1 MNWLPIKASE
11 VCWQATWPNIYLRCF
26 SLKDESSFFADSMQL
41 SKSDADTELIGA
53 DILRNCLKIFGSSA
67 VITLEGPLGAGKTTL
82 VRGMLRSLG
91 YEGPVKSP
99 TFTLLE
105 SYAFADRSLK
115 VFHFDLYRILDE
127 LELEFIGLEEILDSD
142 GIKLF
147 EWPDRASN
155 FLMLPRVRIVLDVP
169 KGPFSE
175 QQKLGQERTISAC
188 FLEETQN

>member
-1 MNWLPIKASE
+1 MFA
-11 VCWQATWPNIYLRCF
+11 
-26 SLKDESSFFADSMQL
+26 ESVQL
-41 SKSDADTELIGA
+41 SKSDSETELIGA
-53 DILRNCLKIFGSSA
+53 EILSNCLKIFGSNV

-91 YEGPVKSP
+91 YQGSVKSP

-105 SYAFADRSLK
+105 SYILSDGSLK

-155 FLMLPRVRIVLDVP
+155 FLMLPRIRIVLDTP
-169 KGPFSE
+169 KESVGEE
-175 QQKLGQERTISAC
+175 QRLGYERSISAS
-188 FLEETQN
+188 FLEEPQN

>member
-1 MNWLPIKASE
+1 
-11 VCWQATWPNIYLRCF
+11 
-26 SLKDESSFFADSMQL
+26 MQL

-91 YEGPVKSP
+91 YVGGKKSNIHV
-99 TFTLLE
+99 TE
-105 SYAFADRSLK
+105 SYAFADPSLK

-147 EWPDRASN
+147 EWP
-155 FLMLPRVRIVLDVP
+155 
-169 KGPFSE
+169 
-175 QQKLGQERTISAC
+175 
-188 FLEETQN
+188 EEHQTF

>member
-1 MNWLPIKASE
+1 
-11 VCWQATWPNIYLRCF
+11 
-26 SLKDESSFFADSMQL
+26 MQL
-41 SKSDADTELIGA
+41 SKSGADTELIGA
-53 DILRNCLKIFGSSA
+53 EILSNCLKIFGPSA

-155 FLMLPRVRIVLDVP
+155 FLKLPRVRIVLDIQ
-169 KGPFSE
+169 KGPLSD
-175 QQKLGQERTISAC
+175 QQTLGQERTISAC

>member
-1 MNWLPIKASE
+1 M
-11 VCWQATWPNIYLRCF
+11 
-26 SLKDESSFFADSMQL
+26 FADSIKL
-41 SKSDADTELIGA
+41 SKSDAETEFIGA
-53 DILRNCLKIFGSSA
+53 EILRNCLKIFGSSA

-105 SYAFADRSLK
+105 SYAFTDRSLK

-155 FLMLPRVRIVLDVP
+155 FLMLPRIRIVLDIP

>member
-1 MNWLPIKASE
+1 M
-11 VCWQATWPNIYLRCF
+11 
-26 SLKDESSFFADSMQL
+26 FAEIVQL
-41 SKSDADTELIGA
+41 SKSDSETELIGA
-53 DILRNCLKIFGSSA
+53 EILSNCLKIFGSNV

-91 YEGPVKSP
+91 YEGSVKSP

-105 SYAFADRSLK
+105 SYVLSDGSLK

-155 FLMLPRVRIVLDVP
+155 FLMLPRIRIVLDTSKESV
-169 KGPFSE
+169 GEE
-175 QQKLGQERTISAC
+175 QRLDYERSISAS
-188 FLEETQN
+188 FLEEPQN

>member
-1 MNWLPIKASE
+1 M
-11 VCWQATWPNIYLRCF
+11 
-26 SLKDESSFFADSMQL
+26 FADSMQL
-41 SKSDADTELIGA
+41 SKSDAETEFIGA
-53 DILRNCLKIFGSSA
+53 EILRNCLKNFGSSA

-91 YEGPVKSP
+91 YKGPVKSP

-105 SYAFADRSLK
+105 SYLLTDRSLK

-155 FLMLPRVRIVLDVP
+155 FLMLPRIRVILDTLKESVN
-169 KGPFSE
+169 E
-175 QQKLGQERTISAC
+175 QQTLGRERTISVC

>member
-1 MNWLPIKASE
+1 M
-11 VCWQATWPNIYLRCF
+11 
-26 SLKDESSFFADSMQL
+26 
-41 SKSDADTELIGA
+41 
-53 DILRNCLKIFGSSA
+53 
-67 VITLEGPLGAGKTTL
+67 
-82 VRGMLRSLG
+82 RGMLRSLG

-105 SYAFADRSLK
+105 SYALADRSVK

-155 FLMLPRVRIVLDVP
+155 FLMLPRIRIVLDIP

>member
-1 MNWLPIKASE
+1 M
-11 VCWQATWPNIYLRCF
+11 
-26 SLKDESSFFADSMQL
+26 FADSMQL
-41 SKSDADTELIGA
+41 SKSDAETEFIGA
-53 DILRNCLKIFGSSA
+53 EILRNCLKIFGSSA

-91 YEGPVKSP
+91 YKGPVKSP

-105 SYAFADRSLK
+105 SYLLTDRSLK

-155 FLMLPRVRIVLDVP
+155 FLMLPRIRIVLDTP
-169 KGPFSE
+169 KESVSE
-175 QQKLGQERTISAC
+175 QQTLGQERSISAC

>member
-1 MNWLPIKASE
+1 
-11 VCWQATWPNIYLRCF
+11 
-26 SLKDESSFFADSMQL
+26 MQL
-41 SKSDADTELIGA
+41 SKSDAETELIGA
-53 DILRNCLKIFGSSA
+53 EILRDCLKIFGSSA

-105 SYAFADRSLK
+105 SYALADRAVK
-115 VFHFDLYRILDE
+115 IFHFDLYRILDE

-155 FLMLPRVRIVLDVP
+155 FLTLPRIQIVLDVP
-169 KGPFSE
+169 KGSFNE
-175 QQKLGQERTISAC
+175 QQKLGHERTISAY

>member
-1 MNWLPIKASE
+1 M
-11 VCWQATWPNIYLRCF
+11 
-26 SLKDESSFFADSMQL
+26 FADSTLL

-53 DILRNCLKIFGSSA
+53 EILRSCLKIFGSSA

-91 YEGPVKSP
+91 YEGPVRSP

-105 SYAFADRSLK
+105 NYVLADQSLK

-147 EWPDRASN
+147 EWPERASN
-155 FLMLPRVRIVLDVP
+155 FLMLPRIRVVLDIP
-169 KGPFSE
+169 KGPSSE
-175 QQKLGQERTISAC
+175 KQKLGQERTISAW
-188 FLEETQN
+188 FLEEKQN

>member
-1 MNWLPIKASE
+1 
-11 VCWQATWPNIYLRCF
+11 
-26 SLKDESSFFADSMQL
+26 MQL
-41 SKSDADTELIGA
+41 SNSDAETESIGA
-53 DILRNCLKIFGSSA
+53 EILRNCLKIFGSNA
-67 VITLEGPLGAGKTTL
+67 LITLEGPLGAGKTTL

-105 SYAFADRSLK
+105 NYVLTDRSLK

-142 GIKLF
+142 GIKIF

-155 FLMLPRVRIVLDVP
+155 FLMLPRIRVTLDTPTVSV
-169 KGPFSE
+169 SE
-175 QQKLGQERTISAC
+175 QRKLEQARTISVC
-188 FLEETQN
+188 FLEDIQN